1 MAPRPYRIEVPD
13 AVLEDLARRL
23 AATRWPEPIPG
34 AGWAYGADL
43 AYLRELCAY
52 WASGFDWRAQEAALN
67 RHDGF
72 LCEVDGVDLHFWH
85 VRGRGPRPFPLL
97 LLHGWPGSIAEF
109 AGLVAPLAD
118 PAASGGD
125 PADAFDV
132 VVASLP
138 GFGFGGAPREPG
150 WNLERI
156 AAALDTLMAAELGHD
171 RYGVQGGDWGGALAA
186 QLGSAHADHVA
197 GIHVN
202 FAVASPPADPTEE
215 DRRALERHRAWRRDE
230 TGYSLVQGTRPDA
243 LTVAQ
248 ADSPAGLAAW
258 VVEKFRAWSDCD
270 GDVERAFSK
279 DTLLTN
285 LMFYWG
291 PESVASAARIYA
303 EVRRAPAPQARV
315 EVPTGVAA
323 FPREPW
329 NTPRAWVERRYH
341 VTRWTDMPRGGH
353 FAALEQPDLLLDDIR
368 SFFRTVR

>member
-1 MAPRPYRIEVPD
+1 
-13 AVLEDLARRL
+13 
-23 AATRWPEPIPG
+23 
-34 AGWAYGADL
+34 
-43 AYLRELCAY
+43 
-52 WASGFDWRAQEAALN
+52 
-67 RHDGF
+67 
-72 LCEVDGVDLHFWH
+72 
-85 VRGRGPRPFPLL
+85 
-97 LLHGWPGSIAEF
+97 
-109 AGLVAPLAD
+109 VAPLAD

-230 TGYSLVQGTRPDA
+230 TGYSLVQGHAARRPDRRPGRLA
-243 LTVAQ
+243 GRPGGVGGREGSGLERLRRRRGARVLQGHA
-248 ADSPAGLAAW
+248 ADEPHVL
-258 VVEKFRAWSDCD
+258 
-270 GDVERAFSK
+270 
-279 DTLLTN
+279 
-285 LMFYWG
+285 WG

-353 FAALEQPDLLLDDIR
+353 FAALEQPGLLLDDIR
-368 SFFRTVR
+368 SFFRAVR